1 MSEGADDDSGRKE
14 NGKVGDTEMRPED
27 ITVKPLEMEEWLFE
41 QLWAAYMLA
50 RRNKRATADEQKFEY
65 SAPENIKTLTQDI
78 MNRRYKPGRGI
89 AFITHRPV
97 IREIFAAPFRDRLV
111 HHFLFNMNAD
121 WWDRRFIGDSY
132 SCRKNK
138 GTWYGVQ
145 RLHKQ
150 IAEATNGFKD
160 EAFIIKLD
168 LKGYFMSLKRSRLYE
183 RIAWGLDRQFPEGGE
198 IYKVC
203 KYLWNEVIFDDPT
216 KNVTRRDS
224 LRAWDDLPDSKSLF
238 CQPPGQGIVIGNLSS
253 QLLSNIYLDQLDRY
267 VKYDLGYKWYGR
279 YVDDFYIIVRPE
291 RYEQALK
298 DIDAIEGFLMMI
310 ELILHDKKRYI
321 QPVSHGVPFL
331 GTVVYPGR
339 IYPGERIIKNFRQAL
354 KHYNEE
360 KVDADVIIS
369 FVGQMKHV
377 KGQKLKYKLLEEAGW
392 NYARTESG
400 LIVV

>member
-1 MSEGADDDSGRKE
+1 MER
-14 NGKVGDTEMRPED
+14 RPED
-27 ITVKPLEMEEWLFE
+27 ITVNPMEMESWLFE
-41 QLWAAYMLA
+41 QLYDAYMLA
-50 RRNKRATADEQKFEY
+50 RRNKRATADEQAFEY
-65 SAPENIKTLTQDI
+65 SAPENIHALAMDI
-78 MNRRYKPGRGI
+78 MARRYKPGRGI

-132 SCRKNK
+132 SCRKGK
-138 GTWYGVQ
+138 GTWYGIR
-145 RLHKQ
+145 RLYKHM
-150 IAEATNGFKD
+150 AEATDGFQH
-160 EAFIIKLD
+160 EAYIIKLD

-183 RIAWGLDRQFPEGGE
+183 RISWGLDRQFPEGGE

-224 LRAWDDLPDSKSLF
+224 LSAWDDLPDSKSLF

-267 VKYDLGYKWYGR
+267 VKFQLGYEHYGR

-291 RYEQALK
+291 GYEQALR
-298 DIDAIEGFLMMI
+298 DIAVIEDFLTMI

-331 GTVVYPGR
+331 GAVVYPGR
-339 IYPGERIIKNFRQAL
+339 IYPGERIIKNFRQAIRD
-354 KHYNEE
+354 YNAE
-360 KVDADVIIS
+360 KVDADVLIS
-369 FVGQMKHV
+369 FIGQMGHV
-377 KGQKLKYKLLEEAGW
+377 KAEKLKERMLEEAGW
-392 NYARTESG
+392 GYTRTASG
-400 LIVV
+400 LLVP